1 MARLIVGA
9 AKNQHMSLI
18 TATTLVMLTFKAL
31 NNQAPDYISEL
42 CLSFV
47 ILTLSKLCHA
57 LRSSCQTLLAV
68 PKTKMKLYGD
78 SLFPASAPIDFGMQ
92 VTGGH

>member
-1 MARLIVGA
+1 
-9 AKNQHMSLI
+9 
-18 TATTLVMLTFKAL
+18 MLTFKAL
-31 NNQAPDYISEL
+31 HNQAPDYISEL
-42 CLSFV
+42 
-47 ILTLSKLCHA
+47 LTLFKLCHA

-78 SLFPASAPIDFGMQ
+78 SLIPASAPIDFGMQ